1 MSCIKTQYTRQIICA
16 GAMKDFIEINS
27 RSMPGTNPGKT
38 IQSEPTFTKIIDFAG
53 LLEAVRA
60 TPRMEGV
67 NTSSSDT
74 HVCYIP
80 YDQTVF
86 ELDKN
91 EFFIKIT
98 RTRSRYFKFTAVMDW
113 GEQEE
118 YLQIRLTETG
128 FSDLEASRG

>member
-1 MSCIKTQYTRQIICA
+1 MRCIKTQYTKKILCV
-16 GAMKDFIEINS
+16 GAMKDFIEVFS
-27 RSMPGTNPGKT
+27 RTMQGTNLGQT
-38 IQSEPTFTKIIDFAG
+38 IQSTPLFTPISDFAG

-67 NTSSSDT
+67 NPSSSDT

-86 ELDKN
+86 EMDKN
-91 EFFIKIT
+91 RFFIRIT
-98 RTRSRYFKFTAVMDW
+98 RTRSRWFKFTGVIDW
-113 GEQEE
+113 GEQEQ

-128 FSDLEASRG
+128 FTDLEASGG

>member
-16 GAMKDFIEINS
+16 SAMKDFIEILS

-38 IQSEPTFTKIIDFAG
+38 IQSEPTFTPVIDFAG

-60 TPRMEGV
+60 TPRMEGI
-67 NTSSSDT
+67 NSSDADT
-74 HVCYIP
+74 HVVYIP

-86 ELDKN
+86 EMDKN
-91 EFFIKIT
+91 KFFIKIA

-113 GEQEE
+113 GEQEQ
-118 YLQIRLTETG
+118 YLQIRVTETG
-128 FSDLEASRG
+128 FDDLKASHG

>member
-16 GAMKDFIEINS
+16 GAMKDLIEIYS
-27 RSMPGTNPGKT
+27 REMKGTNPGKT
-38 IQSEPTFTKIIDFAG
+38 IQSEPVFTPVSDFAG

-67 NTSSSDT
+67 NPSSSDT

-80 YDQTVF
+80 YDQTIF
-86 ELDKN
+86 EMDKN
-91 EFFIKIT
+91 KHFIDIT
-98 RTRSRYFKFTAVMDW
+98 RTRPRRFKFTAVMDW
-113 GEQEE
+113 GEQEQ

-128 FSDLEASRG
+128 FKDLEASGG